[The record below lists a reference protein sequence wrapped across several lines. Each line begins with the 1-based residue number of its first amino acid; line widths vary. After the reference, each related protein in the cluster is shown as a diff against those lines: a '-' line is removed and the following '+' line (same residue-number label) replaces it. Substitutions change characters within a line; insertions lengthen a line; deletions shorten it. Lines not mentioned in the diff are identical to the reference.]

1 MVKVN
6 PPHKNTNI
14 RLSRERRTPEQIVTL
29 LISCKRLKC
38 TGPLVRKKSGLASI
52 LSTLGMQWMQPTNLN
67 RNFFKYKFEKCS
79 HNLHL

>member
-14 RLSRERRTPEQIVTL
+14 RLSREPRNTRKDCNVTL

-38 TGPLVRKKSGLASI
+38 TGPLVRKKSELASI
-52 LSTLGMQWMQPTNLN
+52 RMTLGTQCKPQKK
-67 RNFFKYKFEKCS
+67 FF
-79 HNLHL
+79 